1 GSALAGLNRPLSVRS
16 REVAKTV
23 WLALAGASLVVMLLG
38 SVNVVREY
46 GGVCADPA
54 RDECRALEAL
64 GLPGLAHY
72 GLALIALG
80 SVLLTALPWLAMGWL
95 VFRRKSATVPELV
108 LSLGLAA
115 GGASDVNGH
124 NLR

>member
-1 GSALAGLNRPLSVRS
+1 
-16 REVAKTV
+16 
-23 WLALAGASLVVMLLG
+23 G

-124 NLR
+124 NLRFHFYREAVGTLASEPLAVGLAIV